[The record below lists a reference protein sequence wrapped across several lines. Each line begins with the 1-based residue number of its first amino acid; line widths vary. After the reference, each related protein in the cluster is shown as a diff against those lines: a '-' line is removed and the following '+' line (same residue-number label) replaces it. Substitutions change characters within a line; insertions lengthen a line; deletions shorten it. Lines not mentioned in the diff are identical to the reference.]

1 MHWRYR
7 KADGS
12 YSDKQFTFDD
22 HRKYSNRYYNNYY
35 SPDAPIMLKTFG
47 ICERSPTDHVIN
59 RYVDRYIFH
68 FILAGKGWCNGIPF
82 EEGDILFCTNAT
94 PHNISSDSSAP
105 CTYAWV
111 SFSGGKSEKYLA
123 ELGITTQPFLSY
135 HTENMQRIAQILYNM
150 MEVDHTDLNVPLFLE
165 ASLLQLLS
173 LSSPP
178 SNEGD
183 SEPAKKEKRVSLAVE
198 YIAENFR
205 DPDLSLVSISKA
217 TGTNDKY
224 LQRIFKK
231 EMGITIYRYI
241 AKLRMDAA
249 ITLLN
254 TSNYNVNEISEFVG
268 YNDRRTFTEAFKK
281 QFGISPTKFE
291 TDS

>member
-59 RYVDRYIFH
+59 RYVERYIFH

-111 SFSGGKSEKYLA
+111 AFAGGKSEKYLA
-123 ELGITTQPFLSY
+123 ELGITTQPFLTY
-135 HTENMQRIAQILYNM
+135 HTDNMQRIAKILYDM
-150 MEVDHTDLNVPLFLE
+150 MEVEHTDVNVPLFLE

-173 LSSPP
+173 LSAPPAPEADVAP
-178 SNEGD
+178 SNGC
-183 SEPAKKEKRVSLAVE
+183 
-198 YIAENFR
+198 
-205 DPDLSLVSISKA
+205 
-217 TGTNDKY
+217 
-224 LQRIFKK
+224 
-231 EMGITIYRYI
+231 
-241 AKLRMDAA
+241 
-249 ITLLN
+249 
-254 TSNYNVNEISEFVG
+254 NEVF
-268 YNDRRTFTEAFKK
+268 A
-281 QFGISPTKFE
+281 
-291 TDS
+291 